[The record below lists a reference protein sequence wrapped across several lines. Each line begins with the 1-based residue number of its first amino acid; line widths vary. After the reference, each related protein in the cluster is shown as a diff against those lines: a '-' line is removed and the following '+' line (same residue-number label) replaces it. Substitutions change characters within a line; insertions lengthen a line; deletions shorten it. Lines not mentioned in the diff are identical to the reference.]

1 MKKKNLKKFKKY
13 LKSKKGFSLLE
24 LVCAIM
30 IMAIAVSATA
40 TGLNI
45 SNQSITKNSLMD
57 KASAKAQMYC
67 DVIMTYVEKT
77 PSNDPINGWGT
88 LDSTQQS
95 ANKLFAAPPNLNY
108 MFTDDIQDNI
118 NLDVS
123 ALDNTFS
130 AKQYNK
136 NNIGSRTFNKNEV
149 AYVIESAGS
158 YTYTDTNNNDIDMVS
173 YKITVYV
180 DYGTNSTT
188 TCSGIVTKTKYVQ

>member
-1 MKKKNLKKFKKY
+1 MKKKNLKFKKD

-77 PSNDPINGWGT
+77 PSNDPYDGW
-88 LDSTQQS
+88 DSLTDAQKG
-95 ANKLFAAPPNLNY
+95 ANKLFETPPNQTY
-108 MFTDDIQDNI
+108 TFTSDIQNNI
-118 NLDVS
+118 DTDVKS
-123 ALDNTFS
+123 LDNTFS
-130 AKQYNK
+130 AKQYTSA
-136 NNIGSRTFNKNEV
+136 NIDKRDFNKNEV
-149 AYVIESAGS
+149 AYTIQKEGS
-158 YTYTDTNNNDIDMVS
+158 YTNSDGISMVS
-173 YKITVYV
+173 YKITVYI
-180 DYGTNSTT
+180 DYGTNGTT
-188 TCSGIVTKTKYVQ
+188 SCTGIITKSKYVQ

>member
-1 MKKKNLKKFKKY
+1 MKKKNLKFKKY

-77 PSNDPINGWGT
+77 PSNDPYDGW
-88 LDSTQQS
+88 DSLTDAQKN
-95 ANKLFAAPPNLNY
+95 ANKLFNTPPNQTY
-108 MFTDDIQDNI
+108 AFTSDI
-118 NLDVS
+118 
-123 ALDNTFS
+123 
-130 AKQYNK
+130 K
-136 NNIGSRTFNKNEV
+136 NRDFNKNEV
-149 AYVIESAGS
+149 AYTIQKEGS
-158 YTYTDTNNNDIDMVS
+158 YTNSDGISMVS
-173 YKITVYV
+173 YKITVYI
-180 DYGTNSTT
+180 DYGTNGTT
-188 TCSGIVTKTKYVQ
+188 SCTGIITKSKYVQ

>member
-1 MKKKNLKKFKKY
+1 MKKKNLKFKKY

-77 PSNDPINGWGT
+77 PSNDPYDGW
-88 LDSTQQS
+88 DSLTEAQKN
-95 ANKLFAAPPNLNY
+95 ANKLFADTPNQTY
-108 MFTDDIQDNI
+108 TFTSDIQSNI
-118 NLDVS
+118 DTDVK

-130 AKQYNK
+130 AKQYASADIDN
-136 NNIGSRTFNKNEV
+136 RDFNKNDV
-149 AYVIESAGS
+149 AYKIKKEG
-158 YTYTDTNNNDIDMVS
+158 TYINPDGISMVS
-173 YKITVYV
+173 DKVTVYI
-180 DYGTNSTT
+180 DYGTTDPT
-188 TCSGIVTKTKYVQ
+188 SGTGIITKSKYVQ